1 MNYSDPAEIFPVVD
15 EEGNTIGE
23 APRSVCHDGR
33 SKLLH
38 PVVHIHLFN
47 TAGDLFLQKRSL
59 KKDIQPGKWDTSV
72 GGHISPGESVLSALE
87 REAFEELGL
96 KGLNPDYIGKYIWES
111 PREKEL
117 VYSYSAISEESPV
130 INPDEIDEGKY
141 WSINEINNSLGKS
154 ICTPNFEYEFK
165 LHLLPWLNNIISLQ
179 MKAPVKI
186 LTFSNEFEAMLLD
199 GLLKEK
205 DIPHIIRS
213 YHDSAYDG
221 LWQTQSSWGHLE
233 APEEYNDEIMEIF
246 KEMQQ

>member
-1 MNYSDPAEIFPVVD
+1 
-15 EEGNTIGE
+15 
-23 APRSVCHDGR
+23 
-33 SKLLH
+33 
-38 PVVHIHLFN
+38 
-47 TAGDLFLQKRSL
+47 
-59 KKDIQPGKWDTSV
+59 
-72 GGHISPGESVLSALE
+72 
-87 REAFEELGL
+87 
-96 KGLNPDYIGKYIWES
+96 
-111 PREKEL
+111 
-117 VYSYSAISEESPV
+117 
-130 INPDEIDEGKY
+130 
-141 WSINEINNSLGKS
+141 
-154 ICTPNFEYEFK
+154 
-165 LHLLPWLNNIISLQ
+165 